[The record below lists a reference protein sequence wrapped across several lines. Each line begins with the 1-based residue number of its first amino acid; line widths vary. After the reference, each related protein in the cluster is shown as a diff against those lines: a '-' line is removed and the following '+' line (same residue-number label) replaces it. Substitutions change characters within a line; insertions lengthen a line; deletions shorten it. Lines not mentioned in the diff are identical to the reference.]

1 MAKPVRTP
9 KSTTSAIEDAQI
21 IGTVADT
28 NATPTPTETVEP
40 TPPVVDT
47 PVVDNINT
55 NASVITE
62 DLQVGDRIV
71 LTPDQLRGITRQDR
85 GMPYK
90 SGRRA
95 ERGETFSRFTI
106 LTADEEV
113 SFWESDSSVF
123 GANFPAVENVTL
135 RVVEMDAL
143 EPDDEP
149 RLTFRVA
156 SCVSLQDSLNAEKIQ
171 TQRDVVKKF
180 RNAPLTAD
188 LASVI
193 FNVKV

>member
-40 TPPVVDT
+40 TPPVVDN
-47 PVVDNINT
+47 PVVDNINIG
-55 NASVITE
+55 ASVLPE
-62 DLQVGDRIV
+62 DLQAGDRIV
-71 LTPDQLRGITRQDR
+71 LTPEQIGSIIRTDSGL
-85 GMPYK
+85 PYQT
-90 SGRRA
+90 GRRA
-95 ERGETFSRFTI
+95 ERGETFSRFNIMTQ
-106 LTADEEV
+106 DEEI
-113 SFWESDSSVF
+113 SFWVPDSHPFAS
-123 GANFPAVENVTL
+123 NFPHIETATL
-135 RVVEMDAL
+135 TVVEMDAL
-143 EPDDEP
+143 DDESEP
-149 RLTFRVA
+149 RMTFRVS
-156 SCVSLQDSLNAEKIQ
+156 SCTTLQDSLNREKLL
-171 TQRDVVKKF
+171 TQRDVVKRF